1 MEDVRSRAFAV
12 YLQHSL
18 ASALVVES
26 VVTQRNK
33 HIGEE
38 TVNASAVFVR
48 YCANAQSAC
57 GVFGL
62 AAIDRAES
70 MLLYWL
76 KHNCSFAQKDRSN
89 NKNLALKFEKSAGC
103 YSRALARQLS
113 DDVSNATRWSY
124 AGTVYDQAD
133 ASKLAGVK
141 THDLQNPDDLSE
153 WKARARE
160 YGRPAGGSKA
170 MHHYAEV
177 SALRAEIALKY
188 HTQIAQSEV
197 ILALCAHSA
206 ALAYEYSTTH
216 QSATVCA
223 AHLILALDYTL
234 CALECAERGENE
246 LQGLWNLCAK
256 YKRAAAANIGTPDV
270 WATACNG
277 LAQLAEKLMPA
288 VRMLNYRSASSSTD
302 FAEGRRRLSGVFQ
315 QINDSPWGKDPTSD
329 NAQHFS
335 SNAIDCAIADVTF
348 ALERVLSGSVQEHTA
363 IRRFRAAA
371 DKVNVWQSPAHPHIK
386 QCWLSAAE
394 QISLAVAAT
403 TEIECKRHQQRSVVL
418 QRLVLGPLA
427 TAADYFVKADLA
439 VSPQAK
445 DLWRQA
451 AQLSLTTVVA
461 VIQCC
466 YLHVKV
472 EEGDEADF
480 TFGAAES
487 MQRTRQ
493 LAEAAACCEQ
503 ADANP
508 ADSTAA
514 TVELQKA
521 ELQLRLTVLEWDAVV
536 PHDSRACW
544 GGCDLLL
551 EWCVQRTRTAIGA
564 PPGVPPVGAQQQQE
578 AQQSAH
584 IRTARAAW
592 LCAIMARVVRA
603 FAAPCVAGELP
614 SSSYL
619 IMHSLTA
626 FQRQVV
632 DEAAILADPLYST
645 LMDSAVESLEE
656 SQRQIEQSGRVKAT
670 KEEQDVSRLSAE
682 QFRRCAEY
690 TAVGAVR
697 KYIQQHS
704 EDGDTCLEKGVNAR
718 QAGRWYAAAAQAA
731 ATEQREACSAF
742 AMAGKLTGERSID
755 VPKKA
760 ESNAERENWAKV
772 RPVIIRA
779 GERFAKAAEA
789 LQAGDRELYEMWM
802 QAARA
807 TARAVSGPLVR
818 ARGDPEVL
826 AQTAQQRQDA
836 MDAAKGHGG
845 CKSRSGQECKQDS
858 QEDGTC
864 VVM

>member
-1 MEDVRSRAFAV
+1 
-12 YLQHSL
+12 
-18 ASALVVES
+18 
-26 VVTQRNK
+26 
-33 HIGEE
+33 
-38 TVNASAVFVR
+38 
-48 YCANAQSAC
+48 
-57 GVFGL
+57 
-62 AAIDRAES
+62 

-76 KHNCSFAQKDRSN
+76 RYNCSFAQKERCS
-89 NKNLALKFEKSAGC
+89 NKNLALKLERSASC

-113 DDVSNATRWSY
+113 GDVSNAALWIYT
-124 AGTVYDQAD
+124 GTVYDQAD
-133 ASKLAGVK
+133 ASKLAGMK
-141 THDLQNPDDLSE
+141 THDLQNPDDLRE

-160 YGRPAGGSKA
+160 YGRPASGIKA

-177 SALRAEIALKY
+177 SAIRTEIALKY

-197 ILALCAHSA
+197 VVALCAHSE
-206 ALAYEYSTTH
+206 ALAHEYSTTH
-216 QSATVCA
+216 QPATVCVA
-223 AHLILALDYTL
+223 YLMLALDYSL
-234 CALECAERGENE
+234 SALESADRGEKE
-246 LQGLWNLCAK
+246 LQGLWILCAK

-270 WATACNG
+270 WATACSG

-288 VRMLNYRSASSSTD
+288 VRMLNFRSDPNSTD

-315 QINDSPWGKDPTSD
+315 QINDSPWVREPTSD

-335 SNAIDCAIADVTF
+335 SNTIDSAIADITF
-348 ALERVLSGSVQEHTA
+348 TLQRVLSGSVQEYTA
-363 IRRFRAAA
+363 IRWFRAAA
-371 DKVNVWQSPAHPHIK
+371 DKVNVCQSPAHPHVK

-394 QISLAVAAT
+394 QMRLAVAAT
-403 TEIECKRHQQRSVVL
+403 TTIDYKRHQQRSVVL
-418 QRLVLGPLA
+418 ERLALGPL
-427 TAADYFVKADLA
+427 TIAADYFVKADLA

-472 EEGDEADF
+472 EESGEADF

-487 MQRTRQ
+487 MQRTRR
-493 LAEAAACCEQ
+493 LAEAAVCCEQ
-503 ADANP
+503 VDGNP
-508 ADSTAA
+508 SDSTAA
-514 TVELQKA
+514 TLELQKA
-521 ELQLRLTVLEWDAVV
+521 ELQLRLAVLEWDAAV
-536 PHDSRACW
+536 PLDSRASW

-551 EWCVQRTRTAIGA
+551 EWCVQRTRTAISA
-564 PPGVPPVGAQQQQE
+564 PPGVPPVGAGQQQE
-578 AQQSAH
+578 AQQNAQ

-592 LCAIMARVVRA
+592 LCAITARVVRA

-619 IMHSLTA
+619 VMHSLTA

-632 DEAAILADPLYST
+632 DEAARLADTLYST
-645 LMDSAVESLEE
+645 LMDSAVEALEE

-670 KEEQDVSRLSAE
+670 KEEQDISRLSAE

-718 QAGRWYAAAAQAA
+718 QAGRWYAAAVQA
-731 ATEQREACSAF
+731 ATEGQQEACSAF
-742 AMAGKLTGERSID
+742 ATAGKLTGERSID
-755 VPKKA
+755 APKKA
-760 ESNAERENWAKV
+760 ESDAERANWAKV
-772 RPVIIRA
+772 RSVIIRA
-779 GERFAKAAEA
+779 GKRFAKAAEA
-789 LQAGDRELYEMWM
+789 LQTGDRELYEMWM

-807 TARAVSGPLVR
+807 TAHTVSGPLVR
-818 ARGDPEVL
+818 ATLRPLGDPEAL
-826 AQTAQQRQDA
+826 ARTAQQRQDA
-836 MDAAKGHGG
+836 MDAAKGHDG